1 MKKKKFVIL
10 VEGYFDV
17 IAFNKLGFN
26 NVASPSGT
34 ALTVQQINLLSRY
47 TKEIYLCFDN
57 DEAGDSATKRVLEI
71 KNNQPSEINFF
82 KLNLPEEFK
91 DISELYESGKSD
103 ISKIIVE
110 KEDLVEFCINKI
122 IDKDNTKKTFQ
133 EFKKISGFLSPLEK
147 DLSIGYLSK
156 KIGITKEVL
165 INELNYQSD
174 NEAMSQIENASRQI
188 KHIDTFQDILIA
200 EIIKQN
206 FDIDDDLDFLI
217 NLNLELKKLVD
228 ELKAN
233 KNSNE
238 FEKYVNIS
246 YSDDQLKESIAR
258 IYIHYSELK
267 IENLIKEMDESN
279 DLSLLEDLEDLKK
292 KIEFYQS
299 TL

>member
-1 MKKKKFVIL
+1 M
-10 VEGYFDV
+10 
-17 IAFNKLGFN
+17 
-26 NVASPSGT
+26 
-34 ALTVQQINLLSRY
+34 
-47 TKEIYLCFDN
+47 
-57 DEAGDSATKRVLEI
+57 
-71 KNNQPSEINFF
+71 
-82 KLNLPEEFK
+82 
-91 DISELYESGKSD
+91 
-103 ISKIIVE
+103 
-110 KEDLVEFCINKI
+110 
-122 IDKDNTKKTFQ
+122 
-133 EFKKISGFLSPLEK
+133 
-147 DLSIGYLSK
+147 SK

-174 NEAMSQIENASRQI
+174 NEPMSQIENASRQI
-188 KHIDTFQDILIA
+188 KHIETFQDILIA

-246 YSDDQLKESIAR
+246 YSNDQLKESIAR